1 MGSPS
6 PSAPKPPRLGVFIGY
21 VEDSFQ
27 RKIWRSLL
35 REAHE
40 RGASAICFFGHGLGA
55 PQPRD
60 AAMNVAY
67 RLAGPENLDALI
79 VLSNTVGNFKG
90 PEAVARLVADSRL
103 PAVSIAF
110 PLDGVPYVS
119 IEGGDAM
126 RDLVLHLARD
136 HGRRRFALVTG
147 PESHLDSRQ
156 RELAF
161 REVLASEG
169 LALDERLVFRG
180 MFYKDSGAAA
190 VRAFLASGAE
200 MDALVCLNDYMAMGA
215 LDELRARGLS
225 VPRDLS
231 VTGFDDIDE
240 APCTCPPLTTVAQP
254 FDLIGKAAVDMALAI
269 ARGEAPG
276 ARSLGCRFVAR
287 RSCGCPPESP
297 LEAALAE
304 GEPEDRPENSSADSS
319 ADESADGL
327 EPRLAAIAAD
337 EGLSGML
344 RFMDGEIAADPRGA
358 DSRLQRAL
366 ARLWAGAREKG
377 LGGEEADIYGQSL
390 AFASSAALR
399 RQNEEKIRLVDRQA
413 FMRALGTRLLGS
425 FSLVA
430 LARAWEDCVEPLG
443 FRRGFLVLF
452 GRPWDPA
459 SQSPPGESRLV
470 TAIPEPG
477 IGVVERRFL
486 TNSLLP
492 PGTAADWGG
501 SGWLI
506 EPLTYQNEAL
516 GYVLVELGSEDASA
530 YETLRVEMSTA
541 LKGTLLMEEVRDN
554 ERKLERLVEI
564 RTDELREANRDL
576 IKQIAERAA
585 LEREIQEVSNRTMQ
599 AIGQD
604 IHDDLCQRLIGL
616 SMLSAVLERNL
627 ASTGIASLES
637 VREISALLDG
647 VVERSRRFARTLYPP
662 ALDESGLVPALEDL
676 VDSQRGNAA
685 GASVSFQVEGECSLD
700 DNSVALQLYR
710 VAQEALANALRHS
723 GSDLVIL
730 RLVGEGGILR
740 LEVRDFGSGFV
751 PDGLG
756 RGMGMRIMRYRADS
770 IGARLEVSALNPGI
784 CVSCAVPVR
793 EAGR

>member
-1 MGSPS
+1 MPS
-6 PSAPKPPRLGVFIGY
+6 SGKPPRLGVFIGY

-40 RGASAICFFGHGLGA
+40 RGASAICFFGHGLDA

-103 PAVSIAF
+103 PAVSIDF
-110 PLDGVPYVS
+110 PLDGVPVVS
-119 IEGGDAM
+119 VEGGDAM
-126 RDLVLHLARD
+126 RDLVLHLARV

-147 PESHLDSRQ
+147 PESHFDSRQ
-156 RELAF
+156 RERAF
-161 REVLASEG
+161 REALASEG
-169 LALDERLVFRG
+169 LGLDERLVFRG
-180 MFYKDSGAAA
+180 HFYKDSGTAA
-190 VRAFLASGAE
+190 VKSFLASGAE
-200 MDALVCLNDYMAMGA
+200 MDALVCLNDFMAMGA
-215 LDELRARGLS
+215 LDELRANGLA

-240 APCTCPPLTTVAQP
+240 ALCTCPPLTTVAQP
-254 FDLIGKAAVDMALAI
+254 FDLIGKAAVDMALAVV
-269 ARGEAPG
+269 RGESPG

-297 LEAALAE
+297 LEAA
-304 GEPEDRPENSSADSS
+304 GSEDPSIDPSMSGLDS
-319 ADESADGL
+319 
-327 EPRLAAIAAD
+327 RLATIAAD
-337 EGLSGML
+337 EGIGGML

-358 DSRLQRAL
+358 DSRLRRAL
-366 ARLWAGAREKG
+366 TRLWAEARGKAG
-377 LGGEEADIYGQSL
+377 FGEEADTYGQSL
-390 AFASSAALR
+390 AFAAGAALR
-399 RQNEEKIRLVDRQA
+399 RQAEEKISLVDRQV

-425 FSLVA
+425 FSMNALV
-430 LARAWEDCVEPLG
+430 RAWEDCVEPLG

-452 GRPWDPA
+452 ERPWEPA

-477 IGVVERRFL
+477 IGVVERRFW
-486 TNSLLP
+486 TSSLLP
-492 PGTAADWGG
+492 EDMATDWGC
-501 SGWLI
+501 SGWLL

-554 ERKLERLVEI
+554 ERKLERLVEM

-576 IKQIAERAA
+576 LKQIAERTA

-627 ASTGIASLES
+627 ASTGVASIES
-637 VREISALLDG
+637 VREIRALLDD

-662 ALDESGLVPALEDL
+662 SLGEAGLVPALEDL

-700 DNSVALQLYR
+700 DKSGALQLYR
-710 VAQEALANALRHS
+710 IAQEALANALKHS